1 MSGLQR
7 GKEKR
12 GKERRKRKEG
22 ERGRD
27 KSRVYR
33 HTHTFTHTPMRLC
46 TFVSPWEVEV
56 CDPLLVEANVP
67 SDHNVVLC
75 LGLVQSLV
83 IVRLQLHKGAKYI
96 LIAEGI
102 LVPVS
107 GEEGER
113 GRKEGEKGRGKRE
126 RG

>member
-1 MSGLQR
+1 MSGWRR

-12 GKERRKRKEG
+12 GKKRRKRKKEG

-33 HTHTFTHTPMRLC
+33 HTHTHTPMRLC

-67 SDHNVVLC
+67 PDHNVALC
-75 LGLVQSLV
+75 LRLVQSLV
-83 IVRLQLHKGAKYI
+83 IVSLQLHKGAKDV
-96 LIAEGI
+96 LVAVGI